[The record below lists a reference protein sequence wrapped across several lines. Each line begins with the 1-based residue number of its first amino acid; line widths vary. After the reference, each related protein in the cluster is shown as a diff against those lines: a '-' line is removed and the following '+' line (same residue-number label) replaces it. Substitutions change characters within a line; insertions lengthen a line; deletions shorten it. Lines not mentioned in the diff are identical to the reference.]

1 MSSAQSQLLAAAE
14 EKQRRA
20 ADPAVSA
27 WVRAN
32 AGTGKTHVLVQ
43 RILRLLLTG
52 AEPRSILCLTFTKNA
67 AAEMEARVL
76 AKLGEWATASDAT
89 LSGLLAKTLTRAP
102 EASEIALARCL
113 FATVIDAPGGGG
125 KIPLLPEYVLN
136 MTDHE
141 VVLRNYRGEI
151 YRYAQPNSEEGLQ
164 FKSFAPV
171 PEAKAQPV

>member
-1 MSSAQSQLLAAAE
+1 MTQSQLLAAAE

-43 RILRLLLTG
+43 RILRLLLSG

-76 AKLGEWATASDAT
+76 SKLGEWATASDAE
-89 LSGLLAKTLTRAP
+89 LE
-102 EASEIALARCL
+102 EAAS
-113 FATVIDAPGGGG
+113 
-125 KIPLLPEYVLN
+125 
-136 MTDHE
+136 
-141 VVLRNYRGEI
+141 
-151 YRYAQPNSEEGLQ
+151 Q
-164 FKSFAPV
+164 APV
-171 PEAKAQPV
+171 ASARDGARSRWPAACSRPSSTRRAGSPS

>member
-1 MSSAQSQLLAAAE
+1 MSEMRSGSNIGEVPPHPVLLPEGRRDAQNSPAAQVAGVLSPLGERDRVRGDFAKHSTGLWTPMTQTQLLAAAE

-76 AKLGEWATASDAT
+76 AKLGEWATASDAN
-89 LSGLLAKTLTRAP
+89 
-102 EASEIALARCL
+102 
-113 FATVIDAPGGGG
+113 F
-125 KIPLLPEYVLN
+125 
-136 MTDHE
+136 
-141 VVLRNYRGEI
+141 
-151 YRYAQPNSEEGLQ
+151 
-164 FKSFAPV
+164 
-171 PEAKAQPV
+171 

>member
-1 MSSAQSQLLAAAE
+1 MTQSQLLAAAE

-20 ADPAVSA
+20 ADPGVSA

-76 AKLGEWATASDAT
+76 AKLGEWATASDA
-89 LSGLLAKTLTRAP
+89 
-102 EASEIALARCL
+102 
-113 FATVIDAPGGGG
+113 
-125 KIPLLPEYVLN
+125 
-136 MTDHE
+136 
-141 VVLRNYRGEI
+141 
-151 YRYAQPNSEEGLQ
+151 NSERAARQDADARARSERDRAGPL
-164 FKSFAPV
+164 PV
-171 PEAKAQPV
+171 RDRHRRAGRARHHDHS